1 MRYFS
6 FVLFMIMLISSTK
19 VQALTLSEAVR
30 IALENNPSLRQSQKA
45 VESAEKEI
53 KNREALLWV

>member
-6 FVLFMIMLISSTK
+6 FVLFIIMLVSSAK

-30 IALENNPSLRQSQKA
+30 IALENNPSLKQSQKA

-53 KNREALLWV
+53 KIAKLV

>member
-6 FVLFMIMLISSTK
+6 FVLFIIMLVSSAK
-19 VQALTLSEAVR
+19 VQALTLSEAVQ

-45 VESAEKEI
+45 VESAEKEC
-53 KNREALLWV
+53 KCLC